1 MSAGFEVPEF
11 EVVGLKIRLSG
22 ATGQIAHELNNRERW
37 SLVLIMVNFR
47 STKLDRNFLLAGA
60 Q

>member
-22 ATGQIAHELNNRERW
+22 ATGQNRACIKYPGAVEFTFIRRT
-37 SLVLIMVNFR
+37 N
-47 STKLDRNFLLAGA
+47 LDRNFLLAGA
-60 Q
+60 R